1 MKLTFEQFRATKRAC
16 DDKTWAEI
24 VEAGLVSYL
33 PTLTQVACLIYAD
46 AYMIHLHEGQCFV
59 HAWWYA
65 PLPYSTLDE
74 AELKLY
80 SWYEE
85 FV

>member
-1 MKLTFEQFRATKRAC
+1 MKLTFDQFRATKRPC
-16 DDKTWAEI
+16 DDATWLEI
-24 VEAGLVSYL
+24 KDDIGSSIAQSSVLL
-33 PTLTQVACLIYAD
+33 YAD
-46 AYMIHLHEGQCFV
+46 GYAIHLHEGQYFV

-80 SWYEE
+80 PWYEE